1 MIYLQ
6 LFYEFFIIG
15 LFTFGGGYAM
25 IPLIQDAA
33 VNSGW
38 LTLEE
43 FYNFIGICE
52 STPGPIAVN
61 MATYVGSTQGGILGS
76 LCATLGVV
84 LPSFIIILLIAALFS
99 KFTQNKYFKYFIKG
113 VRPVIVSLIL
123 FAGIK
128 LLLNC
133 IGININ
139 NFKVTLNYISIIIF
153 ILILGIYFL
162 VTKIFKKKLSAIYII
177 LISAVLGIVV
187 SFIFEH

>member
-1 MIYLQ
+1 MIYLK
-6 LFYEFFIIG
+6 LFYEFFVIG

-33 VNSGW
+33 VNNGW

-43 FYNFIGICE
+43 FYNFIGVCE

-61 MATYVGSTQGGILGS
+61 MATYVGSTQGGVLGS
-76 LCATLGVV
+76 ICATLGVV
-84 LPSFIIILLIAALFS
+84 LPSFIIILLIAAILN
-99 KFTQNKYFKYFIKG
+99 KLTTNKYFKNFIKG

-133 IGININ
+133 IGINIS
-139 NFKVTLNYISIIIF
+139 TLNASINIVSIILFVLIF
-153 ILILGIYFL
+153 GIYLL
-162 VTKIFKKKLSAIYII
+162 VTKVFKKKFSAIYII
-177 LISAVLGIVV
+177 MVSALLGIVI
-187 SFIFEH
+187 SFIFE

>member
-25 IPLIQDAA
+25 IPLIQDAT
-33 VNSGW
+33 VNNGW
-38 LTLEE
+38 LTIEE

-61 MATYVGSTQGGILGS
+61 MATYIGSTQGGILGS

-84 LPSFIIILLIAALFS
+84 LPSFIIILLIAAILNKLTS
-99 KFTQNKYFKYFIKG
+99 NKYFKNFIKG

-133 IGININ
+133 IGINIQ
-139 NFKVTLNYISIIIF
+139 TLNVSINFISIIIF
-153 ILILGIYFL
+153 ALILGIYLL
-162 VTKIFKKKLSAIYII
+162 VTKVFKKKLSAIYII
-177 LISAVLGIVV
+177 MISSVLGIII
-187 SFIFEH
+187 SFIFEN